1 MATIQRLGTAILL
14 AALFLTGCAVPPKP
28 SGYSPSGQTAWHGRL
43 AVRVES
49 TPPQEQPQSF
59 AAGFELSGNAQTG
72 SLMLFTPLGNT
83 VASLSWTAQ
92 TATLLSKGELREFD
106 SLDALIKQTLGT
118 EIPVAALFAWLAGEN
133 MQLAGWSADLSQH
146 DKGRISARRSQPQ
159 PQAEL
164 RLVLDTSD

>member
-1 MATIQRLGTAILL
+1 MAPIQRLGTAILL
-14 AALFLTGCAVPPKP
+14 AIVFLTGCAVPPKL
-28 SGYSPSGQTAWHGRL
+28 SDSGQAAWHGRL

-92 TATLLSKGELREFD
+92 TATLFSKGELRQFD

-164 RLVLDTSD
+164 RLVLDQND